1 MKSNNDRSKTIIQNY
16 HARACWQT
24 ASSHNLQ
31 KKEDESHYLCIN
43 YFENMPYPTDWS
55 IILVVLLKNCKI
67 GIPLEMDFCCDSMAL
82 PEYILIA
89 SDRQVVNGVI
99 G

>member
-1 MKSNNDRSKTIIQNY
+1 
-16 HARACWQT
+16 
-24 ASSHNLQ
+24 
-31 KKEDESHYLCIN
+31 
-43 YFENMPYPTDWS
+43 MPYLADWF
-55 IILVVLLKNCKI
+55 IILVVLLKNRKI
-67 GIPLEMDFCCDSMAL
+67 SFPLEMEFCLRCLLPAAL

>member
-1 MKSNNDRSKTIIQNY
+1 
-16 HARACWQT
+16 
-24 ASSHNLQ
+24 
-31 KKEDESHYLCIN
+31 
-43 YFENMPYPTDWS
+43 MPYLADWS
-55 IILVVLLKNCKI
+55 IILVVLLKNRKI
-67 GIPLEMDFCCDSMAL
+67 SFPLEMEFCLRWRLPVAL

>member
-1 MKSNNDRSKTIIQNY
+1 MYKLLYT
-16 HARACWQT
+16 
-24 ASSHNLQ
+24 
-31 KKEDESHYLCIN
+31 
-43 YFENMPYPTDWS
+43 ENMPYPTDWS
-55 IILVVLLKNCKI
+55 IILVVLLKNRNEI
-67 GIPLEMDFCCDSMAL
+67 SFPPEMKFCLRCRLPVAL

>member
-1 MKSNNDRSKTIIQNY
+1 
-16 HARACWQT
+16 
-24 ASSHNLQ
+24 
-31 KKEDESHYLCIN
+31 
-43 YFENMPYPTDWS
+43 MPYPTDWS

-67 GIPLEMDFCCDSMAL
+67 GFQLEMDFCCDSMAL
-82 PEYILIA
+82 PENILIA

>member
-1 MKSNNDRSKTIIQNY
+1 
-16 HARACWQT
+16 
-24 ASSHNLQ
+24 
-31 KKEDESHYLCIN
+31 
-43 YFENMPYPTDWS
+43 MPYPTDWS

-67 GIPLEMDFCCDSMAL
+67 GFPLEMEFCCDSMAL

>member
-1 MKSNNDRSKTIIQNY
+1 MYKLLYT
-16 HARACWQT
+16 
-24 ASSHNLQ
+24 
-31 KKEDESHYLCIN
+31 
-43 YFENMPYPTDWS
+43 ENMPYLADWS
-55 IILVVLLKNCKI
+55 IILVVLLKNRKI
-67 GIPLEMDFCCDSMAL
+67 SFPLEMEFCLPCRLPVAL

>member
-1 MKSNNDRSKTIIQNY
+1 
-16 HARACWQT
+16 
-24 ASSHNLQ
+24 
-31 KKEDESHYLCIN
+31 
-43 YFENMPYPTDWS
+43 MPYLADWS
-55 IILVVLLKNCKI
+55 IILVVLLENRKI
-67 GIPLEMDFCCDSMAL
+67 GFPLKMVFCLRCRLPVAL

>member
-1 MKSNNDRSKTIIQNY
+1 
-16 HARACWQT
+16 
-24 ASSHNLQ
+24 
-31 KKEDESHYLCIN
+31 
-43 YFENMPYPTDWS
+43 MPYPTDWS
-55 IILVVLLKNCKI
+55 IILVVLLENRKI
-67 GIPLEMDFCCDSMAL
+67 GFPLEMEFCLRCRLTCWVRQCCCDPVAL